1 MTSKKKP
8 DNIVWTEEAGYNAS
22 ILPYGTSLS
31 APAIIPEDVASW
43 KTRGVTKVNN
53 QFSAKFNEIKEEYR
67 KLIEEF
73 KWNDLVYN
81 ATYSFEPVVGEVYHL
96 YSRESGELFL
106 SLIEPTQWKRDYVAS
121 FRLEST
127 QKWVKV

>member
-8 DNIVWTEEAGYNAS
+8 DHIVWDEEKGYNAGL
-22 ILPYGTSLS
+22 LPYGTNVS
-31 APAIIPEDVASW
+31 APAIIPDDVATW
-43 KTRGVTKVNN
+43 KSRGVAKVNN

-67 KLIEEF
+67 KLIEEY

-81 ATYSFEPVVGEVYHL
+81 ASYSFEPVVGDVYHL
-96 YSRESGELFL
+96 YSRDNGELFL